1 MTRRTFWRIRVLNWF
16 INQWLGCKL
25 RGKVNSGACR
35 ALEGSTMRFQYRS
48 CRGIMNNF
56 PLNRMLIT
64 GLLLATLTACGS
76 EAAREAE
83 LAEQEAARVAV
94 EQEAA
99 RVAAEQARQQ
109 ALELERRQ
117 QAEAAERARLQAARE
132 RQEAEARA
140 RAEAERRER
149 EEAERREQERLA
161 AIAAAEEERRQ
172 KLNRIAELEAQLA
185 QIQQQT
191 ADDERSTLVLQ
202 QAILAAEELLDT
214 LTAEQAKYDNTDQAG
229 NPVDPLAKDL
239 IAELQARKDE
249 LVEQARAQ

>member
-1 MTRRTFWRIRVLNWF
+1 MKTVL
-16 INQWLGCKL
+16 
-25 RGKVNSGACR
+25 A
-35 ALEGSTMRFQYRS
+35 
-48 CRGIMNNF
+48 
-56 PLNRMLIT
+56 
-64 GLLLATLTACGS
+64 GLLLTGLVACNS
-76 EAAREAE
+76 QAARDAE
-83 LAEQEAARVAV
+83 LAEQEAARVAA

-99 RVAAEQARQQ
+99 RIAAEQQRQR
-109 ALELERRQ
+109 ALEMQRRQ

-172 KLNRIAELEAQLA
+172 KLNRIAELETQLA

-191 ADDERSTLVLQ
+191 EADERSTLVLQ
-202 QAILAAEELLDT
+202 QAIVAAEELLDA
-214 LTAEQAKYDNTDQAG
+214 LTAEQAKYENTDATG
-229 NPVDPLAKDL
+229 NTLEPLAKDL

-249 LVEQARAQ
+249 LAEQARSQ